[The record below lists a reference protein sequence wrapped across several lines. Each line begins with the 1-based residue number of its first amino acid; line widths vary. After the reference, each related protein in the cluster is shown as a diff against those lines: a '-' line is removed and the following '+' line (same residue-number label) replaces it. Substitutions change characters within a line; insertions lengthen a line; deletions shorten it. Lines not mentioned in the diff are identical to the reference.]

1 MKPTSPDDWKL
12 HPGHSSGIYIG
23 GTGHDRQIIEAS
35 SPEQAHMIY
44 TSHLAQIEENRLQEN
59 RAAVRRIKKH
69 PELEI
74 VRQPVKRRISQPRFW
89 MGYDTLQDAQRRL
102 LQSLVY
108 IGAYPYWITDLAEL
122 APEKYIAAV
131 QDEREQMFHV
141 DLSDPDVDLRSF
153 EPQYV
158 TAQNGCL
165 WLFRYPSRHQKQG
178 PDTQNMGCQFV
189 GSGSP
194 SRLNVPVSEIIF
206 NLKNQEPIVWSGAH
220 QKLLATRAVRQLR
233 LSPQVAVLSAPGG
246 IGLEYRTRLVGEVK
260 DDIVVMDDKDK
271 RPWIAETLKE
281 VGLNV
286 AS

>member
-1 MKPTSPDDWKL
+1 MKPTSAADWTL
-12 HPGHSSGIYIG
+12 HPGHSSGIWIG
-23 GTGHDRQIIEAS
+23 GTGHDRQIIEAGS
-35 SPEQAHMIY
+35 AEAAHLVYM
-44 TSHLAQIEENRLQEN
+44 SHIAHIEMQQQQEN
-59 RAAVRRIKKH
+59 RSAVRRIKKH

-74 VRQPVKRRISQPRFW
+74 IRQPVKRRVVQPRFW

-108 IGAYPYWITDLAEL
+108 IGAYPYWITELAEL

-131 QDEREQMFHV
+131 QDEREKTYYV

-158 TAQNGCL
+158 TAERGCL

-178 PDTQNMGCQFV
+178 PDSQNMGCQFV
-189 GSGSP
+189 GSNAP
-194 SRLNVPVSEIIF
+194 SRLNVPVSEIIY
-206 NLKNQEPIVWSGAH
+206 NLKNQEPIVWSEAH
-220 QKLLATRAVRQLR
+220 NKLLSTRAVRQLR
-233 LSPQVAVLSAPGG
+233 LSPQVAVHAAPNG

-260 DDIVVMDDKDK
+260 DDIVVMDERDK

-281 VGLNV
+281 VGFNV